1 MKVVFLPGD
10 GVGRDV
16 TAQARKL
23 LEKLA
28 QQFEF
33 PLEVKEFECGGKY
46 YLDCGKEWPDE
57 AFSVCRDWAD
67 AIFLGAVGWPKAKLP
82 SGDPAGKNVLFGL
95 RLGLDLYANI
105 RPAKLL
111 PGVGHRVHSR
121 RLQIW
126 EPGEVDLVIFRE
138 NTEGLYADTHGLL
151 SRGGLGEVA
160 VDSRVITRRGSER
173 IIRAAFQEAEARYQ
187 ERVTHAQEGAA
198 HSQEGAAH
206 SQEGAAQSSVKKAHV
221 TCVDKSNVLD
231 GCRLFRSIFREIA
244 KEFPDVET
252 DERYID
258 AFCQALL
265 WEPKSFDVAVMPNLF
280 GDIASDVAAV
290 LGGGLG
296 MAPSYQR
303 SDTHALFEPV
313 HGSAPPLAGTG
324 RANPLAAILS
334 LELMLQWLGRG
345 QLEGA
350 ENARRAAKS
359 LSRAILQLLE
369 EAVTLP
375 EELGGKAACEQVGDE
390 IARLCH

>member
-1 MKVVFLPGD
+1 MKIVFLPGD

-16 TAQARKL
+16 TAQARRL

-28 QQFEF
+28 EQFSF
-33 PLEVKEFECGGKY
+33 PLEVKQYECGGQY
-46 YLDCGKEWPDE
+46 YLEHGVEWPEE
-57 AFSVCRDWAD
+57 AFATCRDWAD
-67 AIFLGAVGWPKAKLP
+67 AIFLGAVGWPKATLP

-126 EPGEVDLVIFRE
+126 QPDEVDLVIFRE

-151 SRGGLGEVA
+151 SRAGQGEVA
-160 VDSRVITRRGSER
+160 VDSRVITRRGCER
-173 IIRAAFQEAEARYQ
+173 IIRAAFLEAEKRAKARQ
-187 ERVTHAQEGAA
+187 
-198 HSQEGAAH
+198 SK
-206 SQEGAAQSSVKKAHV
+206 AAQAQGQAHV

-231 GCRLFRSIFREIA
+231 GCRLFRSIFKEIA
-244 KEFPDVET
+244 QEFPNVET
-252 DERYID
+252 DFRYID

-280 GDIASDVAAV
+280 GDIASDVGAV

-303 SDTHALFEPV
+303 SDDHALFEPV

-334 LELMLQWLGRG
+334 LELMLQWLATRSIDEA
-345 QLEGA
+345 EGA
-350 ENARRAAKS
+350 EKAAQ
-359 LSRAILQLLE
+359 AISKAVAELLRQGD
-369 EAVTLP
+369 TLP
-375 EELGGKAACEQVGDE
+375 EELGGRATCEQIGDKV
-390 IARLCH
+390 AQLCS

>member
-1 MKVVFLPGD
+1 MKIVFLPGD

-28 QQFEF
+28 EQFSF
-33 PLEVKEFECGGKY
+33 PLEVNQFECGGQY
-46 YLDCGKEWPDE
+46 YLEHGVEWPEE
-57 AFSVCRDWAD
+57 AFATCRDWAD
-67 AIFLGAVGWPKAKLP
+67 AIFLGAVGWPKATLP
-82 SGDPAGKNVLFGL
+82 TGDPAGKNVLFGL

-111 PGVGHRVHSR
+111 RGVGHRVHER

-126 EPGEVDLVIFRE
+126 QPDEVDLVIFRE

-151 SRGGLGEVA
+151 SRKGQGEVA

-173 IIRAAFQEAEARYQ
+173 IIRAAFLEADKRAKARQ
-187 ERVTHAQEGAA
+187 NQGAQGDGHTHGQR
-198 HSQEGAAH
+198 
-206 SQEGAAQSSVKKAHV
+206 KRAHV

-231 GCRLFRSIFREIA
+231 GCRLFRTIFKEIA
-244 KEFPDVET
+244 QEFPNTET
-252 DERYID
+252 DFRFID

-280 GDIASDVAAV
+280 GDIASDVGAV

-303 SDTHALFEPV
+303 SDDHALFEPV

-334 LELMLQWLGRG
+334 LELMLQWLATRPIK
-345 QLEGA
+345 EA
-350 ENARRAAKS
+350 EAAEKAAQ
-359 LSRAILQLLE
+359 AISKAVSELLRQGD
-369 EAVTLP
+369 TLP
-375 EELGGKAACEQVGDE
+375 EELGGTATCEQIGDKV
-390 IARLCH
+390 AQLCS